1 MPKYVN
7 ADELLEMLYKG
18 AKKYEPRRKDAK
30 CVEHSVMRYAYNF
43 AINVLELAEPAQPET
58 LEQETARAIKE
69 LEAFQK
75 RMKAIKED
83 TQETHKEV

>member
-30 CVEHSVMRYAYNF
+30 CVERSVMRYAYNF
-43 AINVLELAEPAQPET
+43 AINVLELAEPVQPET
-58 LEQETARAIKE
+58 IEQETERAIKE
-69 LEAFQK
+69 LEAFK
-75 RMKAIKED
+75 RNILED
-83 TQETHKEV
+83 EGDK